1 MHFTLVTKTLLI
13 VPFSF
18 QPIDLIVVE
27 FEVEFGYPA
36 PKDPPTALVD
46 DTLKVLKNSLGF
58 TASLPST
65 GKT

>member
-1 MHFTLVTKTLLI
+1 MI

-36 PKDPPTALVD
+36 PKDPPKELVD
-46 DTLKVLKNSLGF
+46 DTLKKEKNSLGF

-65 GKT
+65 GKTYIF

>member
-1 MHFTLVTKTLLI
+1 M
-13 VPFSF
+13 
-18 QPIDLIVVE
+18 VE

-65 GKT
+65 GKKWYFVTVIVLTYCEKKLF